1 MPRVTPI
8 EKVRN
13 IGIMAHIDAGKTTT
27 SERILF
33 YAGAVH
39 KMGEVHYGTAV
50 MDFMEQERERGI
62 TISSAATHFQW
73 RDCQFNLIDTPGHV
87 DFTVEV
93 QRSLRVLDGAV
104 ALYCAVSGVEPQSE
118 TVWRQA
124 EQYHVPRIAFVNKMD
139 RVGADFLRVIQMMK
153 EKLGAN
159 PVVLQLPIGS
169 GEDFTGVV
177 DLLQMKAHVYD
188 DDSLGLKFSTEN
200 IPEGMIAQAEEYRSM
215 LVESAAEIDD
225 ELLAKYL
232 EYGTL
237 DNVEILTALRK
248 GTIQTQIT
256 PVLCG
261 ASFKNKGV
269 QQLLDAVIEYLPS
282 PLDIGGVK
290 GYTLDTHEELYRNF
304 QDDESL
310 AALVFKVVT
319 DQFVG
324 RLTFMR
330 VYSGTL
336 KVGAYLLNAA
346 TGKKERIGRLL
357 RMKANQREDVEE
369 EYAGSIVAVVG
380 LKGARTGDTICDAAH
395 PILLEKIEFAEPVI
409 NQAVEPKTLADQ
421 EKLTDALQKLTDE
434 DPTFRFKTDEETG
447 QVLISG
453 VGELQLEIMVDRLK
467 REFGVGV
474 NIGKPQVAYRET
486 IVSTVRQEEILDRS
500 AAGKQQFARVV
511 LNVAPNDL
519 GKGIVF
525 ENKVTASVLP
535 PNFANAV
542 EQGVR
547 QGLQNGPIMSYPIVD
562 VKVEL
567 IDASFSQADSTE
579 VTFTIAA
586 SNAVREAVRNASPV
600 LLEPTFEVEVVT
612 PDKNMGD
619 VVGDLS
625 SRRGKIEGIS
635 QQSMDLQLVK
645 AFVPLSEMF
654 GYVTKL
660 RSITQGRASYTMKF
674 AHYEPAINAPIY

>member
-169 GEDFTGVV
+169 GEDFVGVV

-200 IPEGMIAQAEEYRSM
+200 IPEDMIAQAEEYRSM
-215 LVESAAEIDD
+215 LVESVAEIDD

-232 EYGTL
+232 EHGTL

-330 VYSGTL
+330 IYSGTL

>member
-139 RVGADFLRVIQMMK
+139 RVGADFLRVVQMMK